1 MTEIRQCWAYNKE
14 GQRCDHPAG
23 HPNNHVVM
31 KEWGDDEC
39 YSPIIHQLPA
49 QATAVKENAPIPL
62 PEPLVHEPLKCV
74 GCGHQH
80 KGGPCKCGCYEF
92 IG

>member
-1 MTEIRQCWAYNKE
+1 MTEIRQCWAFHKD
-14 GQRCDHPAG
+14 GTRCTHPAG
-23 HPNNHVVM
+23 HNGDHVV
-31 KEWGDDEC
+31 ERTWSDSEC
-39 YSPIIHQLPA
+39 AMPV
-49 QATAVKENAPIPL
+49 QATTVRENAPLPIPL

-80 KGGPCKCGCYEF
+80 KNGPCKCGCYEF